1 MEPARNI
8 KELIAW
14 QLGSRLS
21 DVVEQM
27 VGKPQA
33 RQNPRLCEQI
43 RASSDSVPANLAE
56 GFGRYYPRENA
67 RFVRIAKA
75 SLTETQNHLQAG
87 NRRDYWTAGDF
98 EKAWRL
104 SCRAMKAIVGY
115 LRYLEGCHGEL
126 PPPKPPEPSAE
137 NQ

>member
-1 MEPARNI
+1 MEPARSI

-14 QLGSRLS
+14 QLGSELS
-21 DVVEQM
+21 DVVAQM
-27 VGKPQA
+27 VGKTHSH
-33 RQNPRLCEQI
+33 QNPKLCEQL

-87 NRRDYWTAGDF
+87 NRRDYWTAADF
-98 EKAWRL
+98 EKPGASPAGR
-104 SCRAMKAIVGY
+104 
-115 LRYLEGCHGEL
+115 
-126 PPPKPPEPSAE
+126 
-137 NQ
+137 